1 MSNEEV
7 DENVADLEKYVDY
20 VEDDDEDLEWLDK
33 RELIQLVQSNP
44 ALYAKSSKEY
54 CGKGFDKDLAWQSLG
69 SCLSRPMS
77 GPKAS
82 KLFYNIRQ
90 RFGKERRQV
99 AASLKGKS
107 GRGAKAPYVSTWP
120 LYEDCLFLADHI
132 VGRKYVFCFMC
143 VVYKYFDKTE
153 SHHVLICFPER
164 QVATIFRRLQ
174 L

>member
-132 VGRKYVFCFMC
+132 VGRKTSSSYNIQ
-143 VVYKYFDKTE
+143 KTAA
-153 SHHVLICFPER
+153 VTKF
-164 QVATIFRRLQ
+164 
-174 L
+174 